1 MCHSLNTQFY
11 FGLNGLRRLALS
23 ATLHLRVPLSSESL
37 HFGWKKHYSTI
48 ASNSRKALSVRM
60 DDVAFPV
67 AFMGINNPSPAIF
80 CHRARIAPRP
90 TGSAKLVSDDFPVFH
105 WRHDAR
111 DSASP
116 VQLNKIIEIRPFKGA
131 GSALKRQAVSRTGPV
146 RGRKMMPS
154 VAPLR
159 AQNSDAA
166 KFACSI
172 TLATWSA

>member
-1 MCHSLNTQFY
+1 
-11 FGLNGLRRLALS
+11 
-23 ATLHLRVPLSSESL
+23 
-37 HFGWKKHYSTI
+37 
-48 ASNSRKALSVRM
+48 
-60 DDVAFPV
+60 
-67 AFMGINNPSPAIF
+67 
-80 CHRARIAPRP
+80 
-90 TGSAKLVSDDFPVFH
+90 
-105 WRHDAR
+105 
-111 DSASP
+111 

-131 GSALKRQAVSRTGPV
+131 GSALKRQALSRTGPV